1 MVLGERLRCDGTGGI
16 FMRVLRDHLDC
27 DEGIDVQREDGAG
40 GRPLITCRIAANRSP
55 ARPPMWGNSRIFEE
69 IGL

>member
-1 MVLGERLRCDGTGGI
+1 
-16 FMRVLRDHLDC
+16 MRFLRDHLDC

-55 ARPPMWGNSRIFEE
+55 ARPPMWGNSPILEE